1 MLAMRASKSRFSRVE
16 YGAALWLGV
25 MLGIGLWQGY
35 GAWLF
40 SGVNRAG

>member
-16 YGAALWLGV
+16 YVAALWLAA
-25 MLGIGLWQGY
+25 MLAVGLWQGY

-40 SGVNRAG
+40 GGAHHAG